1 LNGLD
6 CACYLPFLH
15 NFRSVRFADG
25 ARAAHPGIVRRT
37 PAFAGLLQL
46 SIASETR
53 IRRGPQSLALRFS
66 EKVCIIMPGDDDP
79 GLEDTS
85 SLTDADW
92 VEINKLNRARK
103 ADGDEGLQK
112 AFEQLLQHDPVRAAR
127 ILGAF
132 YPQGRGLADQLAEHG
147 LTVEDFREMIQKLA
161 RSPTKH

>member
-1 LNGLD
+1 
-6 CACYLPFLH
+6 
-15 NFRSVRFADG
+15 
-25 ARAAHPGIVRRT
+25 
-37 PAFAGLLQL
+37 
-46 SIASETR
+46 
-53 IRRGPQSLALRFS
+53 
-66 EKVCIIMPGDDDP
+66 MPGDDDP
-79 GLEDTS
+79 RLEDTS

-127 ILGAF
+127 ILAAF

>member
-1 LNGLD
+1 
-6 CACYLPFLH
+6 
-15 NFRSVRFADG
+15 
-25 ARAAHPGIVRRT
+25 
-37 PAFAGLLQL
+37 
-46 SIASETR
+46 
-53 IRRGPQSLALRFS
+53 
-66 EKVCIIMPGDDDP
+66 MPGDDDA

-92 VEINKLNRARK
+92 VEIDKLSHAYK

-112 AFEQLLQHDPVRAAR
+112 AFERLLLHDPARAAR

-132 YPQGRGLADQLAEHG
+132 YPQGRGLADQLAEKG